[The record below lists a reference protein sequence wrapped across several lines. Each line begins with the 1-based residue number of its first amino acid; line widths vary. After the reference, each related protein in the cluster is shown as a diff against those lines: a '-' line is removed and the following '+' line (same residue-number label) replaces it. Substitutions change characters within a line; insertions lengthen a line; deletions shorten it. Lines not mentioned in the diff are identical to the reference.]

1 MMDRLFLEVPAL
13 MSRWGLTAFR
23 WEKIKDVFRVETDN
37 GTKNLKIS
45 PFNPERL
52 AFVHGAVQHLILRGF
67 TRMVPLIPTLSGDTY
82 VSSHGYAFSLF
93 DWIEGRQADFSYPE
107 ELKEST
113 RALAEFHQCS
123 AGFTPP
129 PGSNM
134 RDLLGKCLRHFEE
147 RYQNLV
153 DFKKQ
158 ARHIQHD
165 EFARLYLENVDFFLP
180 MAETAIVKL
189 KASNYTQLVQ
199 QAKFNQTFCHG
210 DPAAR
215 NFILTPQG
223 NIFMIDFDSTRL
235 DLPIMDLIKF
245 TRRVMKKHD
254 WNFETARLIIDAYQE
269 VIPLSPEELDVMRA
283 TFYFPQKF
291 WRMSIRH
298 FHRHNHYSPER
309 EVLKFQ
315 KLLEKQQNM
324 ADFQVQF
331 DHYFDS
337 TRYPN

>member
-1 MMDRLFLEVPAL
+1 MDRLSMEVPAL
-13 MSRWGLTAFR
+13 MSRWGLTAYR

-37 GTKNLKIS
+37 GTKNLKVS
-45 PFNPERL
+45 PLIPERL
-52 AFVHGAVQHLILRGF
+52 IFVHGAVQHLTLHGF
-67 TRMVPLIPTLSGDTY
+67 SRMVPLIPTLSGETY

-113 RALAEFHQCS
+113 RVLAEFHRFS

-134 RDLLGKCLRHFEE
+134 RDLLGKCLKHFEE

-158 ARHIQHD
+158 ARRSQHD
-165 EFARLYLENVDFFLP
+165 EFARLYRENVDFFLP
-180 MAETAIVKL
+180 MAETAIAKL
-189 KASNYTQLVQ
+189 KASNYTHLVQLV
-199 QAKFNQTFCHG
+199 KCYQTFCHG

-215 NFILTPQG
+215 NFILTPEG
-223 NIFMIDFDSTRL
+223 TIFMIDFDSIRL

-245 TRRVMKKHD
+245 TRRVMKKYD
-254 WNFETARLIIDAYQE
+254 WDFETARMMIDAYQE
-269 VIPLSPEELDVMRA
+269 VIPLSPAELDVMRA
-283 TFYFPQKF
+283 IFYFPQKF

-298 FHRHNHYSPER
+298 FHRHNRYSPER
-309 EVLKFQ
+309 EVSKFE
-315 KLLEKQQNM
+315 KLLEKQQHL
-324 ADFQVQF
+324 AAFQVQF
-331 DHYFDS
+331 DHYFAS
-337 TRYPN
+337 ANHPF